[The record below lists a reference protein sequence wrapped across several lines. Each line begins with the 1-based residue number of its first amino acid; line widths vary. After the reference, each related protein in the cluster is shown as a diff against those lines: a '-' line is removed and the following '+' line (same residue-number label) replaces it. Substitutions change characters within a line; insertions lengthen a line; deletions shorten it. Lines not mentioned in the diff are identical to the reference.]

1 MQKGGGLLQPS
12 NSSSPRWR
20 LRSRAWRARGGGERL
35 GEGKLYV
42 FLMKRRRIHGFL
54 AYTVD
59 KEVVI
64 DGGGQHG
71 GDSEVNLNEFRVIE
85 MRDGEMKTLRVPVGK
100 EKVRGALASCM
111 AVAQRPTVASMWMLV
126 DLRGGGVSWRCALG
140 GRVQDEDGAHPVLLG
155 GGAWNGGVE
164 LELELWQWR
173 PELWRG
179 ESRGARLRASEEK
192 CAVREGEALS
202 PLEGAGLGSGQR
214 PASLAVCVSVD
225 GRELLHSIGEK
236 KRGAGE

>member
-35 GEGKLYV
+35 GEGKLYA

-71 GDSEVNLNEFRVIE
+71 GDSEVNLNEFGVIE
-85 MRDGEMKTLRVPVGK
+85 MRDG
-100 EKVRGALASCM
+100 
-111 AVAQRPTVASMWMLV
+111 
-126 DLRGGGVSWRCALG
+126 
-140 GRVQDEDGAHPVLLG
+140 
-155 GGAWNGGVE
+155 
-164 LELELWQWR
+164 
-173 PELWRG
+173 
-179 ESRGARLRASEEK
+179 
-192 CAVREGEALS
+192 
-202 PLEGAGLGSGQR
+202 
-214 PASLAVCVSVD
+214 
-225 GRELLHSIGEK
+225 
-236 KRGAGE
+236 